1 MKNISFPKFS
11 KKDPKKFFKIL
22 NERVNNYFKEN
33 KIMNWFSGGL
43 NFQVEHHLFPNI
55 CHIHYKKLSEIVK
68 KTASEFQLPYNE
80 YKTTREAIK
89 SHFIFLKSMAKK
101 PVIV

>member
-1 MKNISFPKFS
+1 MCIRDSFS
-11 KKDPKKFFKIL
+11 T
-22 NERVNNYFKEN
+22 NNR
-33 KIMNWFSGGL
+33 IMNWFSGGL

-55 CHIHYKKLSEIVK
+55 SHIHYKKLSKIVR

-80 YKTTREAIK
+80 YKTTRDAIK
-89 SHFIFLKSMAKK
+89 SHFLFLKSMAKK